1 MENLTPEELERY
13 GGAEYGA
20 GAEAG
25 AADDAQYDAVPWP
38 DPMNEAALHGI
49 TGDFVRMVDPTTEA
63 DPVAVLLSFLAA
75 FGAVVAFLGI
85 RYLLSVRKLKG
96 DVYKTTSQFSW
107 SNFKKH

>member
-1 MENLTPEELERY
+1 MKSQATGGVVKEKRILIGVLYAVAFAIAAMGIAFTTYSLLNQVELTVL
-13 GGAEYGA
+13 
-20 GAEAG
+20 
-25 AADDAQYDAVPWP
+25 QQKVP
-38 DPMNEAALHGI
+38 G
-49 TGDFVRMVDPTTEA
+49 
-63 DPVAVLLSFLAA
+63 AA

>member
-1 MENLTPEELERY
+1 MRIWRWKGGVQMKSQATGGVVKEKRILIGVLYAVAFAIAAMGIAFTAYSLLNQVELTVL
-13 GGAEYGA
+13 
-20 GAEAG
+20 
-25 AADDAQYDAVPWP
+25 QQKVP
-38 DPMNEAALHGI
+38 G
-49 TGDFVRMVDPTTEA
+49 
-63 DPVAVLLSFLAA
+63 AA